1 MLRRTGTEVRVVGST
16 GRPPYAPSFLLP
28 EGDTLMADGV
38 WVVLPTYNE
47 AGNLPAMLAAIRGA
61 VPSARVLVVDDG
73 SPDGTGDIADAAA
86 ARDPNVAVLHR
97 VEKQGLGAAYRAGFA
112 HVLALADADV
122 VVQMD
127 CDFSHDPTDV
137 ARLIGA
143 VEEGADLAIG
153 SRYVAGGSTPG
164 WTWRRR
170 AISRAGSMFARTVLQ
185 LPLRDL
191 TGGFKAWR
199 RETLVQALDG
209 VPYASGY
216 GFQIEMTW
224 KAARSGARIVELPIT
239 FRDRT
244 VGQSKMTGR
253 IAREALRMV
262 VAMRLSEARH
272 GKPGTSAD

>member
-1 MLRRTGTEVRVVGST
+1 
-16 GRPPYAPSFLLP
+16 
-28 EGDTLMADGV
+28 MADGI

-47 AGNLPAMLAAIRGA
+47 AGNLPAMLAAIRRD
-61 VPSARVLVVDDG
+61 VPAARVLVVDDG

-86 ARDPNVAVLHR
+86 ASDANVSVLHR
-97 VEKQGLGAAYRAGFA
+97 QEKQGLGAAYRAGFA
-112 HVLALADADV
+112 RVVAEADAEV

-127 CDFSHDPTDV
+127 CDFSHDPADL

-143 VEEGADLAIG
+143 VQKGADLAIG

-170 AISRAGSMFARTVLQ
+170 AISRAGSTFARTVLR
-185 LPLRDL
+185 LPQRDL

-199 RETLVQALDG
+199 RETLLYALGG

-224 KAARSGARIVELPIT
+224 KAARAGARIVELPIT

-244 VGQSKMTGR
+244 VGKSKMTGR
-253 IAREALRMV
+253 IAREALMMV
-262 VAMRLSEARH
+262 VELRLSEARH
-272 GKPGTSAD
+272 RKSDSGAQ

>member
-1 MLRRTGTEVRVVGST
+1 
-16 GRPPYAPSFLLP
+16 
-28 EGDTLMADGV
+28 MADGV

-61 VPSARVLVVDDG
+61 VPDARVLVVDDR
-73 SPDGTGDIADAAA
+73 SPDGTGEIADAAA
-86 ARDPNVAVLHR
+86 ARDANVIVLHR
-97 VEKQGLGAAYRAGFA
+97 EAKQGLGAAYRAGFA
-112 HVLALADADV
+112 RVLAEPDADV
-122 VVQMD
+122 VIQMD
-127 CDFSHDPTDV
+127 CDFSHSPADV
-137 ARLIGA
+137 TRLIGA
-143 VEEGADLAIG
+143 VEAGADLAIG
-153 SRYVAGGSTPG
+153 SRYVTGGSTPG

-170 AISRAGSMFARTVLQ
+170 AISRAGSMFARTVLG
-185 LPLRDL
+185 LRVRDL

-199 RETLVQALDG
+199 RQTLAGALEG

-224 KAARSGARIVELPIT
+224 KAARSDARIVELPIT

-262 VAMRLSEARH
+262 LELRLSEARRR
-272 GKPGTSAD
+272 KSGTSAD

>member
-1 MLRRTGTEVRVVGST
+1 
-16 GRPPYAPSFLLP
+16 
-28 EGDTLMADGV
+28 MADGV
-38 WVVLPTYNE
+38 WVVIPTYNE

-61 VPSARVLVVDDG
+61 LPAARVLVVDDG
-73 SPDGTGDIADAAA
+73 SPDGTGHLADAAA
-86 ARDPNVAVLHR
+86 ARDANVRVLHR
-97 VEKQGLGAAYRAGFA
+97 TAKQGLGAAYRVGFA
-112 HVLALADADV
+112 HVLAEPDTEV

-127 CDFSHDPTDV
+127 CDFSHDPADI
-137 ARLIGA
+137 ARLVGA
-143 VEEGADLAIG
+143 IDSGADLAIG

-191 TGGFKAWR
+191 TGGFKAWGR
-199 RETLVQALDG
+199 RTLVTALEG

-224 KAARSGARIVELPIT
+224 RAARSGARIVELPIT

-262 VAMRLSEARH
+262 VEMRLSEARH
-272 GKPGTSAD
+272 RGSGTDAD